1 VEQLKSNIQK
11 FLPYLE
17 DLQRRLYFSTIT
29 IIVVFFVGFLSSG
42 FILKKLI
49 ANFKIDAVVLATTS
63 PFQFANIA
71 IDIGIFCALIV
82 ALPLFMYHF
91 FSFSYSALTKKELRK
106 LLLSIPVSFI
116 LFLVGFLYGF
126 FILFYSFSLL
136 ASVNQSIGIQNI
148 WDISL
153 FLSQM
158 AITSA
163 LLGFVFQMPL
173 VLTLLIKMGV
183 ISVSFLKSKRRLVV
197 LLLCILV
204 ALLPPTDGLSLIA
217 MALPLYFLYE
227 LTILINFKK

>member
-1 VEQLKSNIQK
+1 MEEIKTNIQK

-17 DLQRRLYFSTIT
+17 DIQRRFYSST
-29 IIVVFFVGFLSSG
+29 IIVLIVFFVGFLSSG
-42 FILKKLI
+42 FILKKFILY
-49 ANFKIDAVVLATTS
+49 FHIDKVVLATTS

-71 IDIGIFCALIV
+71 IDIGMFCGLLV

-91 FSFSYSALTKKELRK
+91 FSFAHSALTKKELKK
-106 LLLSIPVSFI
+106 LLLSIPVSFM
-116 LFLVGFLYGF
+116 LFITGFLYGF

-136 ASVNQSIGIQNI
+136 ASVNESLGIQNI

-163 LLGFVFQMPL
+163 LLGLIFQLPL
-173 VLTLLIKMGV
+173 IITLLVRINV
-183 ISVSFLKSKRRLVV
+183 TSVSFLKSKRRLVI

-204 ALLPPTDGLSLIA
+204 SLLPPTDGLSLLA

-227 LTILINFKK
+227 LTILINLKK